1 MVHVVML
8 YYPYIFKSVYGRFLL
23 LQLSKDTSVMA
34 LNYIICL
41 LDLIARLATRN
52 ADTLLLRIIYGK
64 RTAQA
69 RNPYKALRTV
79 D

>member
-1 MVHVVML
+1 
-8 YYPYIFKSVYGRFLL
+8 
-23 LQLSKDTSVMA
+23 MA

-69 RNPYKALRTV
+69 RNPYKAFRTINEV
-79 D
+79 LAVQLIKSIVSN